1 MDMIKLR
8 NGTEEFAPLVATV
21 LLSAQKLAESASLSD
36 QLALYDLVH
45 AAHDRK
51 YDTSF
56 TAKRLQDLG
65 LLDARGVMHDSVR
78 NIIASGFALNG
89 ETIMSQNPAAE

>member
-1 MDMIKLR
+1 MRPESKLETVKLR

-21 LLSAQKLAESASLSD
+21 LLSAEKLAESASLGD

-51 YDTSF
+51 YDISF
-56 TAKRLQDLG
+56 TTKRLQDLG
-65 LLDARGVMHDSVR
+65 CSTR
-78 NIIASGFALNG
+78 
-89 ETIMSQNPAAE
+89 AA